1 MDMTHR
7 FRAFVAALLSLAAAT
22 SAAPASAAHLREVTE
37 KVFSFAPGGTIEV
50 ESQNGRIV
58 VEAWDRPQVRV
69 QMTRE
74 VRTAEDETA
83 RSLMKQLTADV
94 TVGGSH
100 MKIVSVYP
108 KREKVVGFWDLIGHG
123 VQSTNIH
130 YYLQVPRQ
138 SLLDLV
144 TANGEV
150 RVRGTEGKL
159 HALTTNGDIDLTSVS
174 GGADVRTTNGEIR
187 IARLEGLADAQT
199 TNGSVAAEITSV
211 PSTGS
216 MVFHTTNGNVQ
227 LALPRDV
234 HADVDANTTNG
245 RVSINYNVT
254 MKGSISS
261 KTIRGKIAG
270 GGARIVLTTTNGN
283 IDVGP
288 PRRAKT

>member
-1 MDMTHR
+1 MTHR

-22 SAAPASAAHLREVTE
+22 SAAPVSAAHLREVTE
-37 KVFSFAPGGTIEV
+37 KVFSFAPGGTIEI

-58 VEAWDRPQVRV
+58 VEAWDRPEVRV

-74 VRTAEDETA
+74 VRTTEDETA

-130 YYLQVPRQ
+130 YYLQVPRR
-138 SLLDLV
+138 SSLDLL

-159 HALTTNGDIDLTSVS
+159 HALTTNGDIDLTSVR

-199 TNGSVAAEITSV
+199 TNGSVAADITIV

-254 MKGSISS
+254 MSGTISS
-261 KTIRGKIAG
+261 KTIRGRIAG

-288 PRRAKT
+288 PRRPKT